1 MENNIIAVDF
11 DGTLCENKYPEIG
24 EPNMELI
31 DFLMN
36 CQLNGDKVIL
46 WTCRNEEQTKAAVD
60 WCSEKGLVFDA
71 VNENLPEI
79 ITEFGGDTRKIFA
92 NVYIDDRNVSLYSC
106 RKKTSMDY
114 GLKMRWSWLVNVRN
128 LVMMATDF
136 LSMAVLATEVH

>member
-1 MENNIIAVDF
+1 MKNNIIAVDF

-31 DFLMN
+31 DFLMS

-60 WCSEKGLVFDA
+60 WCSERGLVFDA

-106 RKKTSMDY
+106 REKTSMD
-114 GLKMRWSWLVNVRN
+114 LWAEMRLGWLMNMRN
-128 LVMMATDF
+128 LVMMAMDF
-136 LSMAVLATEVH
+136 LSMDVLVTEVH